1 MKLYENQDVYFITDS
16 DASHNDLQEA
26 LEHISYQ
33 AKSLEEALS
42 WNIEVH
48 KKREFTHSDFV
59 NPYFILEQIYE
70 SGYGEG
76 GEYAEDYL
84 DDIQSNN
91 ELLEQLDKLITDFLD
106 KHAEQPRFYQS
117 AGIAEEFSPTLEHF
131 KHFDIDL
138 DFGAAQ

>member
-1 MKLYENQDVYFITDS
+1 MNLYENQDVYFITDS

-26 LEHISYQ
+26 LEHISYR

-48 KKREFTHSDFV
+48 NKRTFSHEDFV
-59 NPYFILEQIYE
+59 NPYYILEHIYE

-84 DDIQSNN
+84 SDIQSNN
-91 ELLEQLDKLITDFLD
+91 DKLEQFGKLITDFLD
-106 KHAEQPRFYQS
+106 KNAEQPRFWQS
-117 AGIAEEFSPTLEHF
+117 AGIVEEFSPTLEHF

-138 DFGAAQ
+138 DFGASQ